1 MTPSTRT
8 KKTRTMTTSTID
20 PTIDTRMETAVTIA
34 LEPPRQEQVIA
45 LLEQSDAYLMGLYP
59 PESNH
64 LMDVASL
71 ESPGIA
77 FFVARSDGNAIGC
90 CAMVPAGD
98 GTAEIKRMFVAAQ
111 ARGLRLGRQLL
122 EQLERHARTCGMR
135 ALRLETGIR
144 QPEALG
150 LYRSSGYLDIGP
162 FGSYLPDPL
171 SLFMEKRLD
180 QATAPTAHVPG
191 TA

>member
-1 MTPSTRT
+1 MTISTTDCAT
-8 KKTRTMTTSTID
+8 KAQQ
-20 PTIDTRMETAVTIA
+20 ETVVTIK

-45 LLEQSDAYLMGLYP
+45 LLEQSDDYLMALYP

-71 ESPGIA
+71 ESPDIA
-77 FFVARSDGNAIGC
+77 FFVARSNGNAIGC

-122 EQLERHARTCGMR
+122 EQLERHARACGLQ
-135 ALRLETGIR
+135 ALRLETGIH

-150 LYRSSGYLDIGP
+150 LYRSSGYREIGP

-180 QATAPTAHVPG
+180 
-191 TA
+191 